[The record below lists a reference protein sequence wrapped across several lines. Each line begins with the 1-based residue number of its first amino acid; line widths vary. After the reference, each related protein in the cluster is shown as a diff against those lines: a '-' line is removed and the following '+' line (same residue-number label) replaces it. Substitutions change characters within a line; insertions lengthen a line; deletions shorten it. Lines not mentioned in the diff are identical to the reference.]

1 MPKPTLPPK
10 RPILIASNSPTAG
23 TGYGMQCAQLAKRLM
38 ARGHNVAIASNY
50 GQEGAITKWQG
61 ATILPRGFDMYSN
74 DVVAAYQ
81 QFWTHE
87 NDGRD
92 ALVITLFDVW
102 VYHGA
107 SWDTIKDVLAWVPID
122 HAPCPPKV
130 LGFLSRDN
138 VTPVAMSK
146 FGAEML
152 ELSGIAHEYAP
163 HANEKVFTPTPT
175 IKHASGATLNGR
187 QLMGLAPD
195 DDRFLVMTN
204 AANKGTSPPR
214 KSWDTNAM
222 AMSIF
227 MKEHDDVLWYIHSE
241 RDGAMGGVPLLPLL
255 QAVGIPE
262 DRVRFTEPFAYR
274 MGLPQDALAAMYTAA
289 DVLLGPSLGEG
300 FGVPTIESLAC
311 GTPVIVSSW
320 SASKELCGD
329 GWTVDGQPMW
339 DASQTAWWM
348 VPTVGSTVAALEAAY
363 AAPRGTSTKAVEFAQ
378 QYDADRVFKEHWVPI
393 LEKHA

>member
-10 RPILIASNSPTAG
+10 RPILVCSNSPTSG
-23 TGYGMQCAQLAKRLM
+23 TGYGMQCAQLVKRLM

-50 GQEGAITKWQG
+50 GQEGSIGTWHG

-81 QFWTHE
+81 EMWTHE
-87 NDGRD
+87 NGGRD

-107 SWDTIKDVLAWVPID
+107 PWDRIKNVLAWVPID
-122 HAPCPPKV
+122 HAPAPAKV
-130 LGFLSRDN
+130 LAFLQRDN

-152 ELSGIAHEYAP
+152 DIARVAHEYAP
-163 HANEKVFTPTPT
+163 HANEPVFAPTPT
-175 IKHASGATLNGR
+175 VTRGGR
-187 QLMGLAPD
+187 QITGRELLGLPAD
-195 DDRFLVMTN
+195 DDRFIVLTN

-222 AMSIF
+222 AMSQF
-227 MKEHDDVLWYIHSE
+227 LKNHDDALWYIHSE
-241 RDGAMGGVPLLPLL
+241 RDGAMGGVPLIPLL

-262 DRVRFTEPFAYR
+262 ERVRFTEQFSYR

-289 DVLLGPSLGEG
+289 NCLLAPSLGEG

-311 GTPVIVSSW
+311 GTPVILSSW

-329 GWTVDGQPMW
+329 GWLVEGQPMW
-339 DASQTAWWM
+339 DASQAAWWM
-348 VPTVGSTVAALEAAY
+348 VPTVQSTLDALEAAY
-363 AAPRGTSTKAVEFAQ
+363 AAPRGTSAKAVEFAKE
-378 QYDADRVFKEHWVPI
+378 YDADRVFAEHWVPI
-393 LEKHA
+393 LERHA

>member
-38 ARGHNVAIASNY
+38 ARGHKVAIASNY
-50 GQEGAITKWQG
+50 GQEGSIGTWNG

-74 DVVAAYQ
+74 DVVGAYHEM
-81 QFWTHE
+81 WTHE
-87 NDGRD
+87 NGGRD

-107 SWDTIKDVLAWVPID
+107 PWDRIADVLAWVPID
-122 HAPCPPKV
+122 HAPIPPKV
-130 LGFLSRDN
+130 LTFLNRDN

-146 FGAEML
+146 FGAELMAGHGL
-152 ELSGIAHEYAP
+152 EHEYAP
-163 HANEKVFTPTPT
+163 HANEVIFHPTPSVT
-175 IKHASGATLNGR
+175 RNGNQITGR
-187 QLMGLAPD
+187 ELMGLPAT
-195 DDRFLVMTN
+195 DDRFIVLTN
-204 AANKGTSPPR
+204 AANKGVSPPR

-222 AMSIF
+222 AMAIF
-227 MKEHDDVLWYIHSE
+227 MQKHEDVIWYIHSE
-241 RDGAMGGVPLLPLL
+241 RDGAMGGVPLIPLL
-255 QAVGIPE
+255 SAVGIDP
-262 DRVRFTEPFAYR
+262 DRVKFTEPFSYR

-289 DVLLGPSLGEG
+289 DVLLAPSLGEG

-311 GTPVIVSSW
+311 GTPTILSSW

-329 GWTVDGQPMW
+329 GWMVEGQPMW

-348 VPTVGSTVAALEAAY
+348 VPTVQSTLDALEAAY
-363 AAPRGTSTKAVEFAQ
+363 EAPRGISAKAVEFAA
-378 QYDADRVFKEHWVPI
+378 QYDADRVFAEHWAPI
-393 LEKHA
+393 LDRHA